1 MVAFPDADWDVG
13 DIADP
18 SDWVDQLLSLPQ
30 SGRLS
35 MSVLALRTFIR
46 LVHPLLP
53 FFDAEDGAGD
63 DDIDAEDKAGD
74 NDDASRESSADDAN
88 NLDQTAVMPTEREAM
103 GPSRYS
109 EAPTERPPAAAT
121 VESKGKTRA
130 VETVQSVDEGPS
142 LASESKATEPTIVV
156 KRAKVS
162 EAAPEPEDLEEYSST
177 GELLVSNDPVVSF
190 ELFSFFVAL
199 FNEGAFVV

>member
-63 DDIDAEDKAGD
+63 DDI
-74 NDDASRESSADDAN
+74 DASRESSADDAN

>member
-63 DDIDAEDKAGD
+63 DDIDA
-74 NDDASRESSADDAN
+74 SRESSADDAN

-130 VETVQSVDEGPS
+130 VETVQSVDEVPS